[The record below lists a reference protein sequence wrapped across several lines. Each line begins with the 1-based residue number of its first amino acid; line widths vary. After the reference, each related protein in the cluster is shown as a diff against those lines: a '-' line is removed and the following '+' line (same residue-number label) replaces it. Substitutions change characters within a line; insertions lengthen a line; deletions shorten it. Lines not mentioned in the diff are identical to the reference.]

1 MWRTPQAKWVGI
13 QYALYIGCSLFGV
26 AYYYS
31 FAQAMGL
38 GTVAAAVGFAGFS
51 LADGIFRP
59 VYGYISEFIGRRRTM
74 IYAYSLNVVFQLL
87 ALWFGGSRTTP
98 RCSLSAR

>member
-1 MWRTPQAKWVGI
+1 MWRTPQAKWIGI

-38 GTVAAAVGFAGFS
+38 GTAAAVVGFAGFS
-51 LADGIFRP
+51 LADGICLADLRLHLRVHRP
-59 VYGYISEFIGRRRTM
+59 PQNDDLRV
-74 IYAYSLNVVFQLL
+74 L
-87 ALWFGGSRTTP
+87 AATWCSSCSRSGPAKCTTR
-98 RCSLSAR
+98 RCS